1 MLALYNPG
9 PAQKRQV
16 KIYVPDLDLKITSWS
31 NTSVAGDIICTNCS
45 SVVVEKFINNEI
57 YSSEWIDLNGKH

>member
-1 MLALYNPG
+1 MQSVMEYFYFDQALYV
-9 PAQKRQV
+9 R
-16 KIYVPDLDLKITSWS
+16 
-31 NTSVAGDIICTNCS
+31 DIICTNCS

>member
-31 NTSVAGDIICTNCS
+31 NTSVAGDIICTNLYDATNC
-45 SVVVEKFINNEI
+45 ELFMTL
-57 YSSEWIDLNGKH
+57 DFL